1 MTERVRILLID
12 DHTLFRESLV
22 RLLEAEAE
30 FEVVGRCA
38 TVAEGRQVLAETAVD
53 VVLLDY
59 DLGDEVGTDLL
70 AMLGQGVTAPR
81 VIMVTAG
88 MRASAALHAV
98 NARVA
103 GIVLKHSDPRHLVEA
118 IRRVVAGGNWWDDG
132 ILPTATG
139 GAQAPGS
146 SAGGVR
152 SITERQRLVLR
163 SILDGLTNKEIALRM
178 RASETSI
185 KATIQELFSKAG
197 VRTRS
202 QLVRVAIERYSVDW
216 LTDGQG
222 QSAASSGKPTA

>member
-1 MTERVRILLID
+1 MIERVRILLID

-22 RLLEAEAE
+22 RLLEREPD
-30 FEVVGRCA
+30 FQVVGRCA
-38 TVAEGRQVLAETAVD
+38 TVAEGRRTLSAASVD

-70 AMLGQGVTAPR
+70 AMLGDGEGSAR

-88 MRASAALHAV
+88 MRASAALHAM

-118 IRRVVAGGNWWDDG
+118 IRRVAAGRTWWDPG
-132 ILPTATG
+132 ILGAVTG
-139 GAQAPGS
+139 DAPSLGNPP
-146 SAGGVR
+146 ANVR
-152 SITERQRLVLR
+152 TITDRQRQVLR
-163 SILDGLTNKEIALRM
+163 SVLDGLTNKEIAARLRT
-178 RASETSI
+178 SESSI

-197 VRTRS
+197 VRTRG

-216 LTDGQG
+216 LTDGHAQLG
-222 QSAASSGKPTA
+222 ASIGRRLC